1 MTAATTIRLR
11 FTKRG
16 KVRFTGHRDVA
27 RIWERALR
35 QTGVPIAYT
44 QGFSPRPRL
53 SFGLAL
59 PTGDE
64 SDGEYL
70 DLLLDEPVD
79 PEPLCEALTA
89 ALPDGFEV
97 TAATTIERS
106 TPSLQES
113 VIACT
118 WWFEVRQ
125 IERDTAGALARE
137 LLEADVL
144 PYTRR
149 RKGREVEVDLR
160 SALGSLV
167 PLGSS
172 ERGQAFSVELATK
185 PFSVRPAELI
195 AATHPELELGL
206 SRRTHQWIDGDGAR
220 REPIPMPD
228 LVHELAEVRA
238 S

>member
-1 MTAATTIRLR
+1 MTAATSVRLR

-16 KVRFTGHRDVA
+16 KIRFTGHRDVA

-35 QTGVPIAYT
+35 RTGVPIAYT

-70 DLLLDEPVD
+70 DLLLDEPVE
-79 PEPLCEALTA
+79 PESLCEALTA
-89 ALPDGFEV
+89 ALPVGFEV
-97 TAATTIERS
+97 TAATAIERS

-113 VIACT
+113 VIGCT

-125 IERDTAGALARE
+125 IGRDTAEALARE
-137 LLEADVL
+137 LLEADRL
-144 PYTRR
+144 PYTRQ

-160 SALGSLV
+160 SALGSLI
-167 PLGSS
+167 PLGAS
-172 ERGQAFSVELATK
+172 EHGQAFSTELATK

-195 AATHPELELGL
+195 AATHPEYELGL
-206 SRRTHQWIDGDGAR
+206 SRRTHQWIEGDGER
-220 REPIPMPD
+220 REPISMLDP
-228 LVHELAEVRA
+228 VRELAEVRA

>member
-1 MTAATTIRLR
+1 MTTSSIVRLR

-35 QTGVPIAYT
+35 RAGVPIAYT

-70 DLLLDEPVD
+70 DLLLDEPVV
-79 PEPLCEALTA
+79 PESLCEALTA
-89 ALPDGFEV
+89 ALPVGFEV
-97 TAATTIERS
+97 TAATAIERS

-125 IERDTAGALARE
+125 IDRNTAEALARE
-137 LLEADVL
+137 LLEADAL
-144 PYTRR
+144 PYTRL

-167 PLGSS
+167 PLGPS
-172 ERGQAFSVELATK
+172 EHGQAFSAELATK

-195 AATHPELELGL
+195 AATHPEHELGV
-206 SRRTHQWIDGDGAR
+206 SRRTHQWIEGDGAR
-220 REPIPMPD
+220 REPISMLDP
-228 LVHELAEVRA
+228 VRELAEVRA